1 MVIFFLVLGA
11 TVIVNTTMM
20 TVFERYR
27 EIGVLGAM
35 GMKPPEIVRLFF
47 LESVFAGLISAVV
60 GVAVGSGVSLILGEV
75 GLVLPATYG
84 ELGFEMSNVI
94 YPELTAGT
102 VVLMFVYTV
111 TIPALVTLLPSS
123 KAARVEP
130 VDAINA
136 T

>member
-1 MVIFFLVLGA
+1 
-11 TVIVNTTMM
+11 
-20 TVFERYR
+20 
-27 EIGVLGAM
+27 M
-35 GMKPPEIVRLFF
+35 GMKPAEIVRLFF
-47 LESVFAGLISAVV
+47 LEAVFAGLISAII
-60 GVAVGSGVSLILGEV
+60 GVAVGSGISLLLGEV

-94 YPELTAGT
+94 YPKLTLGT

-123 KAARVEP
+123 KAARIEP

-136 T
+136 P